1 MGQVL
6 KSKQDKWMRSLVKLI
21 SNILLIGLSIADVI
35 LIWIMLSTGIG
46 VVRAIQDPPVGTL
59 DGSPT
64 PILDAIG
71 QGYRIFF
78 LILIVVMFLIV
89 IVQAVLNVFFFSR
102 AVKEEKYGY
111 YLAFSLNGIAEVI
124 INTII
129 ILVTVSIGAVT
140 SWRENFDIYDVLVG
154 GNIVMG
160 ALLIADLIL
169 SNKFAK
175 DENP

>member
-1 MGQVL
+1 
-6 KSKQDKWMRSLVKLI
+6 MRYLVKLI
-21 SNILLIGLSIADVI
+21 SNILLIGLSIADAI

-46 VVRAIQDPPVGTL
+46 VVREIQDPPVGTL

-89 IVQAVLNVFFFSR
+89 MVQAILNIFFVGR
-102 AVKEEKYGY
+102 AVKEDKYGY

-129 ILVTVSIGAVT
+129 ILVTVCIGAVT
-140 SWRENFDIYDVLVG
+140 DWRETFDIYDALVL
-154 GNIVMG
+154 GNVIMG
-160 ALLIADLIL
+160 VFLIINLIL
-169 SNKFAK
+169 ANKFAK
-175 DENP
+175 EENP

>member
-1 MGQVL
+1 
-6 KSKQDKWMRSLVKLI
+6 MRYLVKLI
-21 SNILLIGLSIADVI
+21 SNILLIGLSIADAI

-71 QGYRIFF
+71 QGYNIFF

-89 IVQAVLNVFFFSR
+89 TVQTILNIFFFGR
-102 AVKEEKYGY
+102 AVKEDKYGY

-140 SWRENFDIYDVLVG
+140 SWREDFDIYDALVL
-154 GNIVMG
+154 GNIIMG
-160 ALLIADLIL
+160 VFLIINLIL
-169 SNKFAK
+169 ANKFAK
-175 DENP
+175 EENP